1 MTEHPDE
8 PMDDIDLAI
17 LDSLHRTLT
26 LADPIPPHLVSD
38 IEFSLS
44 LAAMNAEFA
53 LLADEPLGVRAPTAE
68 SADSV
73 TFTSSTM
80 TLMVVI
86 GRDDGQLRI
95 DAWVSG
101 GGITVELIQGGRA
114 HRSSERRQRPRELV
128 PGTARTRPLPHRAH
142 HLRWP
147 TGHHAGDRALGP
159 PCRGARSP

>member
-17 LDSLHRTLT
+17 LDALHRTLI

-38 IEFSLS
+38 IEFTLS
-44 LAAMNAEFA
+44 MAAMNAELA
-53 LLADEPLGVRAPTAE
+53 LLAAEPLGVRAPTAE

-101 GGITVELIQGGRA
+101 GGITVELIQGPGRTA
-114 HRSSERRQRPRELV
+114 QVSDVNGRVSWFPVQPGLARFLIAPIASGGRPVITPAIEL
-128 PGTARTRPLPHRAH
+128 
-142 HLRWP
+142 
-147 TGHHAGDRALGP
+147 
-159 PCRGARSP
+159 

>member
-17 LDSLHRTLT
+17 LDALHRTLI

-38 IEFSLS
+38 IEFTLS
-44 LAAMNAEFA
+44 LAAMNAELA
-53 LLADEPLGVRAPTAE
+53 LLAAEPLGVRAPTAE
-68 SADSV
+68 SADAV

-101 GGITVELIQGGRA
+101 GGITVELIQGAERTAQVSDVNGRVSWFPVQPGLA
-114 HRSSERRQRPRELV
+114 RFLIAPIASGGRPVITPAIEL
-128 PGTARTRPLPHRAH
+128 
-142 HLRWP
+142 
-147 TGHHAGDRALGP
+147 
-159 PCRGARSP
+159 

>member
-1 MTEHPDE
+1 MTAHPDE

-17 LDSLHRTLT
+17 LDALHQTLT
-26 LADPIPPHLVSD
+26 LADPPPPHLVSD

-68 SADSV
+68 SAASV

-101 GGITVELIQGGRA
+101 GGITVELIQGAERTAQVSDVNGRVSWFPVPPGLA
-114 HRSSERRQRPRELV
+114 RFLIAPITSGGRPVITPAIEL
-128 PGTARTRPLPHRAH
+128 
-142 HLRWP
+142 
-147 TGHHAGDRALGP
+147 
-159 PCRGARSP
+159 

>member
-17 LDSLHRTLT
+17 LDALHQTLT
-26 LADPIPPHLVSD
+26 LADPLPPHLVSD

-68 SADSV
+68 SAASV

-101 GGITVELIQGGRA
+101 GGITVELIQGAERTAQVSDVNGRVSWFPVQPGLA
-114 HRSSERRQRPRELV
+114 RFLIAPITSGGRPVITPAIEL
-128 PGTARTRPLPHRAH
+128 
-142 HLRWP
+142 
-147 TGHHAGDRALGP
+147 
-159 PCRGARSP
+159 

>member
-1 MTEHPDE
+1 MNDHPDE
-8 PMDDIDLAI
+8 HMDDIDLAI
-17 LDSLHRTLT
+17 LDALHRTLA
-26 LADPIPPHLVSD
+26 LADPVPPALLGD

-44 LAAMNAEFA
+44 LAAMNAELA
-53 LLADEPLGVRAPTAE
+53 LLADESVGVRAPTAE

-101 GGITVELIQGGRA
+101 GGITVELIQGADRTPSVSDVNGRVSWFPVQPGLA
-114 HRSSERRQRPRELV
+114 RFLISPITSGGRPVITPAIEL
-128 PGTARTRPLPHRAH
+128 
-142 HLRWP
+142 
-147 TGHHAGDRALGP
+147 
-159 PCRGARSP
+159 

>member
-1 MTEHPDE
+1 MTAHPDE

-17 LDSLHRTLT
+17 LDALHQTLA
-26 LADPIPPHLVSD
+26 LADPVPAGLVDD
-38 IEFSLS
+38 IEFRLS
-44 LAAMNAEFA
+44 VAAMNAE
-53 LLADEPLGVRAPTAE
+53 LAMLSDEPVGVRAPTAE

-101 GGITVELIQGGRA
+101 GGITVELIQGTDRTAAVSDVNGRVSWFPVQPGLA
-114 HRSSERRQRPRELV
+114 RFLISPITAGGRPVITPAIEL
-128 PGTARTRPLPHRAH
+128 
-142 HLRWP
+142 
-147 TGHHAGDRALGP
+147 
-159 PCRGARSP
+159 

>member
-17 LDSLHRTLT
+17 LDALHQTLT
-26 LADPIPPHLVSD
+26 LADPVPPHLVSD

-68 SADSV
+68 SAASV

-101 GGITVELIQGGRA
+101 GGITVELIQGAEHTAQVSDVNGRVSWFPVQPGLA
-114 HRSSERRQRPRELV
+114 RFLIAPITSGGRPVITPAIEL
-128 PGTARTRPLPHRAH
+128 
-142 HLRWP
+142 
-147 TGHHAGDRALGP
+147 
-159 PCRGARSP
+159 

>member
-8 PMDDIDLAI
+8 PMDDIDIAI
-17 LDSLHRTLT
+17 LDALHQTLT
-26 LADPIPPHLVSD
+26 LADPLPPHLVSD

-68 SADSV
+68 SAASV

-101 GGITVELIQGGRA
+101 GGITVELIQGAERTAQVSDVNGRVSWFPVQPGLA
-114 HRSSERRQRPRELV
+114 RFLIAPITSGGRPVITPAIEL
-128 PGTARTRPLPHRAH
+128 
-142 HLRWP
+142 
-147 TGHHAGDRALGP
+147 
-159 PCRGARSP
+159 

>member
-17 LDSLHRTLT
+17 LDALHQTLT
-26 LADPIPPHLVSD
+26 LADPMPPTLIGD

-44 LAAMNAEFA
+44 LAAMNAELA
-53 LLADEPLGVRAPTAE
+53 LLSEEPVGVRAPTAE

-101 GGITVELIQGGRA
+101 GGITVELIQGAERTPMVSDVNGRVSWYPVQA
-114 HRSSERRQRPRELV
+114 GLARFLISPLTSGGRPVITPAIEL
-128 PGTARTRPLPHRAH
+128 
-142 HLRWP
+142 
-147 TGHHAGDRALGP
+147 
-159 PCRGARSP
+159 

>member
-8 PMDDIDLAI
+8 HMDDIDLAI
-17 LDSLHRTLT
+17 LDALHRTLT
-26 LADPIPPHLVSD
+26 LADPVPPALVGD

-44 LAAMNAEFA
+44 LAAMNAE
-53 LLADEPLGVRAPTAE
+53 LAQLASDAAGVRAPTAE

-101 GGITVELIQGGRA
+101 GGITVELIQGADRTPSVSDVNGRVSWSPVQPGLA
-114 HRSSERRQRPRELV
+114 RFLISPITSGGRPVITPAIEL
-128 PGTARTRPLPHRAH
+128 
-142 HLRWP
+142 
-147 TGHHAGDRALGP
+147 
-159 PCRGARSP
+159 

>member
-8 PMDDIDLAI
+8 PMDDIDFAI
-17 LDSLHRTLT
+17 LDALRQTLT
-26 LADPIPPHLVSD
+26 LADPVPPHLVDD

-44 LAAMNAEFA
+44 LAAMNAEIA
-53 LLADEPLGVRAPTAE
+53 LLSDELVGVRSPTAE

-86 GRDDGQLRI
+86 GRDDGQMRI

-101 GGITVELIQGGRA
+101 GGITVELIQGA
-114 HRSSERRQRPRELV
+114 ERSSSVSDVNGRVSWFPVQPGLARFLISPITSGGRPVITPAIEL
-128 PGTARTRPLPHRAH
+128 
-142 HLRWP
+142 
-147 TGHHAGDRALGP
+147 
-159 PCRGARSP
+159 

>member
-1 MTEHPDE
+1 MTAHPGD

-17 LDSLHRTLT
+17 MDALRHAVT
-26 LADPIPPHLVSD
+26 LADPVPPTLVSD

-44 LAAMNAEFA
+44 LAAMNAE
-53 LLADEPLGVRAPTAE
+53 LARLANEPAGVRSPVAD
-68 SADSV
+68 SADTV

-101 GGITVELIQGGRA
+101 GGITVELIQGADRVPAVSDVNGRVSWA
-114 HRSSERRQRPRELV
+114 RVQPGLARFLISPITAGGRPVITPAIEL
-128 PGTARTRPLPHRAH
+128 
-142 HLRWP
+142 
-147 TGHHAGDRALGP
+147 
-159 PCRGARSP
+159 

>member
-1 MTEHPDE
+1 MTAHPDE

-17 LDSLHRTLT
+17 LDALRHTLT
-26 LADPIPPHLVSD
+26 LADPVPAGMIDD

-44 LAAMNAEFA
+44 LAAMNAEIA
-53 LLADEPLGVRAPTAE
+53 LLSDDLVGVRAPTAE

-101 GGITVELIQGGRA
+101 GGITVELIQGADRMPAVSDVNGRVSWFPVQPGLA
-114 HRSSERRQRPRELV
+114 RFLISPITSGGRPVITPAIEL
-128 PGTARTRPLPHRAH
+128 
-142 HLRWP
+142 
-147 TGHHAGDRALGP
+147 
-159 PCRGARSP
+159 

>member
-8 PMDDIDLAI
+8 PMDDIDIAI
-17 LDSLHRTLT
+17 LDALHQTLT
-26 LADPIPPHLVSD
+26 LADPLPPHLVSD

-68 SADSV
+68 SAASV

-101 GGITVELIQGGRA
+101 GGITVELIQGAERTAQESDVNGRVSWFPVQPGLA
-114 HRSSERRQRPRELV
+114 RFLIAPITSGGRPVITPAIEL
-128 PGTARTRPLPHRAH
+128 
-142 HLRWP
+142 
-147 TGHHAGDRALGP
+147 
-159 PCRGARSP
+159 

>member
-1 MTEHPDE
+1 MTEHPDD

-17 LDSLHRTLT
+17 LDALHQTLA
-26 LADPIPPHLVSD
+26 LADPVPPWLIGD

-44 LAAMNAEFA
+44 LASMNAELA
-53 LLADEPLGVRAPTAE
+53 LLADEPVGVRAPNAE

-101 GGITVELIQGGRA
+101 GGITVELIQGADRTPAISDVNGRVSWFPVQPGLA
-114 HRSSERRQRPRELV
+114 RFLIAPITSGGRPVITPAIEL
-128 PGTARTRPLPHRAH
+128 
-142 HLRWP
+142 
-147 TGHHAGDRALGP
+147 
-159 PCRGARSP
+159 